1 MPPCINA
8 TISRHY
14 KKICNL
20 IFQKWG
26 GGSKA
31 VWNFSKNSSHM
42 VAKSFPLIWFLFF
55 TFSTWFTSAWSSASR
70 WSWVMSVM
78 RTTIIR
84 FSWKWGRDHQRLR
97 HIWWIMT
104 SFTMKREPNRMR
116 PTRRSIVNICAA
128 GFCHLF
134 DSLQKSSNSN
144 SPWNMT
150 KTLRKALGSSPKV
163 GPFN

>member
-1 MPPCINA
+1 MQPYPKM
-8 TISRHY
+8 RGGGV
-14 KKICNL
+14 KGRL
-20 IFQKWG
+20 EFFQKFIRF
-26 GGSKA
+26 GSGIL
-31 VWNFSKNSSHM
+31 
-42 VAKSFPLIWFLFF
+42 PLIWFLFF

-78 RTTIIR
+78 RTAIIR
-84 FSWKWGRDHQRLR
+84 FSWKWGRVHQILR

-104 SFTMKREPNRMR
+104 SLTMKREPKRIR

-144 SPWNMT
+144 SPWNIT
-150 KTLRKALGSSPKV
+150 KTLRKALGSWAKV